1 MLSFSV
7 QSFIWKFLLI
17 CIHEQIL
24 IFKEIL
30 FSIYTSFSIYICDSF
45 SAKLNSRDRKMKDLV
60 HTA

>member
-7 QSFIWKFLLI
+7 QSFTWKFLLI

-30 FSIYTSFSIYICDSF
+30 FSIYTSVSIFVIVLV
-45 SAKLNSRDRKMKDLV
+45 KNSIAGTGR
-60 HTA
+60 

>member
-45 SAKLNSRDRKMKDLV
+45 SEKLNSRDRKMKYLV
-60 HTA
+60 HTG